1 MQTPVSRGMS
11 WQNTSVALHVTFR
24 IQFRKVIPIQGT
36 SITLDSPDLLQAWLA
51 ERKKRWPTSARIE
64 EQRTK
69 LEEAD
74 ARGQLAI
81 HYHGFPR
88 KRKQRDLE
96 AGQREHCG
104 RNKRIGG
111 VRDEGRARRIST
123 RHGTVNQGPAHASKS
138 LESSVLPV
146 RSPENH
152 PTVPPVSALPGSDDD
167 DGPPQLFSSK
177 VPPPTDAFST
187 PPTETCKDQV
197 SGHPETSESRTSRSL
212 KKLRPRPPKEPYN
225 SFLPPSDLL
234 RNVRFMHNS

>member
-1 MQTPVSRGMS
+1 MS
-11 WQNTSVALHVTFR
+11 WQKTSVALHVTFH
-24 IQFRKVIPIQGT
+24 IQCRKVIPIQGT

-69 LEEAD
+69 LEEAE

-88 KRKQRDLE
+88 KRKQRELE
-96 AGQREHCG
+96 AGQREHRG
-104 RNKRIGG
+104 RNRRIDG
-111 VRDEGRARRIST
+111 VHDERRARRIST
-123 RHGTVNQGPAHASKS
+123 RAGPVNQGPAHAYKS

-152 PTVPPVSALPGSDDD
+152 PTVPPVSALPSSDDD

-177 VPPPTDAFST
+177 VPPPTDVFSK
-187 PPTETCKDQV
+187 PPDETCKDPV
-197 SGHPETSESRTSRSL
+197 SVHPETSGCRTSRSL
-212 KKLRPRPPKEPYN
+212 KTLRPRPAKEPYN
-225 SFLPPSDLL
+225 PFLPPSGLL
-234 RNVRFMHNS
+234 RNVRFMHNF